1 MARIVPGRISYV
13 RASAS
18 YAEAKMAA
26 DGYQT
31 NCADASAGQNDH
43 EMNTEENVKKMSCL
57 FEMLVQEIEVDI

>member
-1 MARIVPGRISYV
+1 
-13 RASAS
+13 
-18 YAEAKMAA
+18 MAA

-31 NCADASAGQNDH
+31 NCADATAGQNDH